1 MKQSLALLL
10 AYLFFQVQIWAFAPV
25 YPGNSQSLTGTYAGT
40 IVGQVFFTA
49 TGSAVSTSSGTL
61 QANGTGVFVV
71 GQPSAGLGTGVF
83 AFFAQGTTYTGSVIS
98 IVDPTE
104 LTMVGVM
111 KGQALALETFED
123 TLNGQVETVTES
135 IPIGFL
141 SLSFSTN
148 ITFDQ
153 ASSNGGSASTRING
167 NGQATYEDANT
178 NIIGSSTIVIDGFLQ
193 SDQVSSTIDLST
205 LTSTQS
211 STSSG
216 S

>member
-1 MKQSLALLL
+1 MKQPRALLL

-40 IVGQVFFTA
+40 IVGQVFFTS
-49 TGSAVSTSSGTL
+49 TGSTVTSTNGTL

>member
-40 IVGQVFFTA
+40 IVGQVFFTS
-49 TGSAVSTSSGTL
+49 TGSTVTSTNGTL